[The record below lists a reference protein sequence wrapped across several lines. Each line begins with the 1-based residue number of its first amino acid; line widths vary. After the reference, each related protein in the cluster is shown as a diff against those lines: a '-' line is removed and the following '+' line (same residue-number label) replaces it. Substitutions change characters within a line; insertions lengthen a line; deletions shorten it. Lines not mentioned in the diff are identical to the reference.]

1 MSPTKKK
8 VSPSTSDKKITK
20 TPIKKSP
27 KEIRKNRIF
36 VLDTNVLLHD
46 SNAIFSFKG
55 VIIGIPFAV
64 LEELDEFKKERNEL
78 GVNARRIIRI
88 LDDLRGKGDLR
99 EGVVLENGAKSIVKV
114 LPVPDEIEIKACAK
128 TIDNIIIQN
137 TLNLVKD
144 GYETTFITKDI
155 NLRVKADAL
164 GLDSEDYTKGSITYE
179 EYYKGW
185 SAIPVSSIELKKMTL
200 KQLPEIIGTKKLFPN
215 EFIILQSQNNEWN
228 NRVFRYL
235 GGKNYK
241 EVFVKNFWENF
252 GPRNVQ
258 QTMALDLLLDDS
270 IRFVSLLG
278 PAGTGKT
285 FLVLLAGLFKT
296 IKEHLY
302 RRFLISRPIVALG
315 ADIGYLPGD
324 VNEKLF
330 HWMQPVYDNLEI
342 IFSELED
349 PRLGE
354 KAKDRRRRKRHATS
368 RDLTTE
374 IDRLKQKGILSLE
387 AITYM
392 RGRSISNQFVFIDE
406 AQNLTPH
413 EIKTIVS
420 RASEGTKVIIAGDPY
435 QIDSPYLDFTS
446 NGLTVTAEKLKQ
458 ESVCGTVFLETSE
471 RSELA
476 KLAADLL

>member
-1 MSPTKKK
+1 MS
-8 VSPSTSDKKITK
+8 
-20 TPIKKSP
+20 TPK
-27 KEIRKNRIF
+27 IRKKRIF
-36 VLDTNVLLHD
+36 VIDTNVFLHD

-55 VIIGIPFAV
+55 VVLGIPFAV

-78 GVNARRIIRI
+78 GMNARRVIRI
-88 LDDLRGKGDLR
+88 LDDLRTKGSLTKGVTVE
-99 EGVVLENGAKSIVKV
+99 EGGPFIIKV
-114 LPVPDEIEIKACAK
+114 LPVPKSLTVKVCAK
-128 TIDNIIIQN
+128 TIDNIIVQN
-137 TLNLVKD
+137 TIDLVKK
-144 GYETTFITKDI
+144 GYKVTFVTKDI

-164 GLDSEDYTKGSITYE
+164 GIESEDYAKGTITHE
-179 EYYKGW
+179 EHYKGW
-185 SAIPVSSIELKKMTL
+185 TKMPISSKDLKL
-200 KQLPEIIGTKKLFPN
+200 ISEKKLPDFLGKYSAFVN
-215 EFIILQSQNNEWN
+215 EYIILESERNEWN
-228 NRVFRYL
+228 NRIFRYL
-235 GGKNYK
+235 GGKNFK
-241 EVFVKNFWENF
+241 EIFSNPFWQEF
-252 GPRNVQ
+252 GPRNIQ

-270 IRFVSLLG
+270 IKFVSLLG

-285 FLVLLAGLFKT
+285 FLAILAGLFKV
-296 IKEHLY
+296 IQEHKY

-324 VNEKLF
+324 VQEKLF

-342 IFSELED
+342 IFSELD
-349 PRLGE
+349 SQSLGE
-354 KAKDRRRRKRHATS
+354 RSKERRHRKREDQRDS
-368 RDLTTE
+368 RRPNTRNIQSQ
-374 IDRLKQKGILSLE
+374 IDRLKQRGILSLE

-420 RASEGTKVIIAGDPY
+420 RAGEGTKVIIAGDPY

-458 ESVCGTVFLETSE
+458 ESLCGTVFLETSE

-476 KLAADLL
+476 KLAVERL

>member
-1 MSPTKKK
+1 MA
-8 VSPSTSDKKITK
+8 TK
-20 TPIKKSP
+20 TDK
-27 KEIRKNRIF
+27 IRKKRVF

-46 SNAIFSFKG
+46 ATSLFAFKG
-55 VIIGIPFAV
+55 VVIGIPFAV

-78 GVNARRIIRI
+78 GMNARRIIRI
-88 LDDLRGKGDLR
+88 LDELRTKGDLTK
-99 EGVVLENGAKSIVKV
+99 GVKVENGQESILKI
-114 LPVPDEIEIKACAK
+114 LPVPKKLEVKVCAK

-137 TLNLVKD
+137 VLDLVKAKNIV
-144 GYETTFITKDI
+144 TFITKDI

-164 GLDSEDYTKGSITYE
+164 GLDAEDYAKETITYE

-185 SAIPVSSIELKKMTL
+185 ISIPVSNIELKRMTEKKVIDL
-200 KQLPEIIGTKKLFPN
+200 VGKQKPFIN
-215 EFIILQSQNNEWN
+215 EFIVVQSERNEWN

-235 GGKNYK
+235 GGKNFK
-241 EVFVKNFWENF
+241 EVFGKKFWKDF

-270 IRFVSLLG
+270 IKLVSLLG

-285 FLVLLAGLFKT
+285 FLVLLAGLFKVLQ
-296 IKEHLY
+296 KQLY
-302 RRFLISRPIVALG
+302 RRFLVSRPVMALG

-324 VNEKLF
+324 VQEKLF

-342 IFSELED
+342 ILSELD
-349 PRLGE
+349 MRSIGTT
-354 KAKDRRRRKRHATS
+354 AKDRRTRRRHPRRTDFRS
-368 RDLTTE
+368 E
-374 IDRLKQKGILSLE
+374 IERLKQKGTLSLE

-420 RASEGTKVIIAGDPY
+420 RAGEGTKVIIAGDPY

-446 NGLTVTAEKLKQ
+446 NGLTVSAEKLKM
-458 ESVCGTVFLETSE
+458 ESICGTVFLETSE

-476 KLAADLL
+476 RLAAEIL